1 MTIKN
6 IVFFN
11 YAHKGDVFL
20 SRAFV
25 CEIMETLK
33 NFDINFS
40 YTHYWG
46 EYLLRDLDC
55 KFIKL
60 EEVPEIHLKSK
71 KELGENFVKDDTV
84 YINTWIGKYFD
95 KSKQFYAE
103 CNLRSIYSLMYA
115 EIYNFLSEIFS
126 IDFKLKNIIQY
137 FPTID
142 YSCFNIAS
150 IDEFLKNNKG
160 RKVLLCNGPAL
171 SGQCNEYNGD
181 LTSIIEKLLGK
192 YINTIF
198 ITTHKINLQS
208 DRLFYT
214 GDIIQSDLL
223 FYGEGQVS
231 TYIQDINEISYLS
244 RYCDLIIGRS
254 SGPFTFTNVYENMIN
269 ENKKFLCFGKR
280 ETDCAPYQLDISC
293 HYVYEKF
300 DTLENLEE
308 TIVELM
314 NNENT
319 I

>member
-1 MTIKN
+1 MKN

-25 CEIMETLK
+25 SEIMETLK

-46 EYLLRDLDC
+46 EYLLKDLDC
-55 KFIKL
+55 KFVEL
-60 EEVPEIHLKSK
+60 EEVPDFYLKNK
-71 KELGENFVKDDTV
+71 KELGENFVKGDTV

-95 KSKQFYAE
+95 KSKQFYGE

-126 IDFKLKNIIQY
+126 VDFQLKDIIQY
-137 FPTID
+137 FPSIE
-142 YSCFNIAS
+142 YSVFNISS
-150 IDEFLKNNKG
+150 IDEFLKNNKR
-160 RKVLLCNGPAL
+160 RKVLFCNGPAL
-171 SGQCNEYNGD
+171 SGQCDEYNGD
-181 LTSIIEKLLGK
+181 LTYTIEKLLGK
-192 YINTIF
+192 YTDTIF
-198 ITTHKINLQS
+198 ITTHKINSQS

-214 GDIIQSDLL
+214 GDIIQSDLS

-231 TYIQDINEISYLS
+231 THIQDINEISYLS
-244 RYCDLIIGRS
+244 IYCDLIIGRS

-269 ENKKFLCFGKR
+269 ANKKFLCFGKR

-293 HYVYEKF
+293 QYVYEKF
-300 DTLENLEE
+300 HTLENLEE
-308 TIVELM
+308 TIIEL
-314 NNENT
+314 
-319 I
+319 IKQ